1 MGNREIDLSIDRSW
15 QNEVEKRS
23 CWKDGVGEQNLM
35 YPSQQ
40 LTLILLLLL
49 LLLLLQLTLLPLLL
63 LLMSQLNSLLERE
76 NLEEEVF

>member
-1 MGNREIDLSIDRSW
+1 MGKREADRSVDRSW

-23 CWKDGVGEQNLM
+23 CWEDGVGEQNLIF
-35 YPSQQ
+35 PSQQ

-49 LLLLLQLTLLPLLL
+49 LRLTWLLLLLMLL
-63 LLMSQLNSLLERE
+63 LLMSQLNSLLVRE